1 MSCVPGQPTFRLLDP
16 RVGWAV
22 ATAEGLVSLEG
33 ESELRL
39 APLVGIPGEDPAAVS
54 TVFGD
59 PGLARGCG
67 PCEWYF
73 LSPVPRPALL
83 RLGCATPCPD
93 SPWTDPP
100 DGLVARPV
108 WRRPDAPYLPSPV
121 AVAARGHVFAVADRT
136 LRQVL
141 VWDGAGSHL
150 IARLSLDADPVAVA
164 IAPWGE
170 VLVAVTGSGPIR
182 RFGLHGGV
190 RGTAP
195 WQLPAQVIAITFTRP
210 QSDPEPG
217 DDGVCQVLFLIQDRD
232 GALSVWRAERD
243 RPDVLQIDMRQA
255 LALTGP
261 SGVAAVGK
269 EGFCISTAHDGL
281 PAQQC
286 WSWHGK
292 LIDGSSIAAPAPR
305 PLHTQ
310 GQLLTRAIDSGIPR
324 CKWHRLRIDAEVPPG
339 AGLQIAIAS
348 SEQGDDQTP
357 KGAEADPQWA
367 GFQAGIPHP
376 GDWEQLSAGASDALL
391 NRPLGRYLFVRVRLT
406 GNGVLTP
413 VVHSIRLDFPRRTSL
428 NHLPE
433 VWQDDPAAADFTARF
448 LSLFDAQLEDLDQVI
463 ERYPALL
470 DSAHVPDAVLPWLAG
485 LLALGFD
492 PAWTAARRRALVQAA
507 PELYRLRGTPQG
519 LRRAIELVLGVV
531 PVIEELGAARAWGAL
546 TRRDVPSRA
555 VLGSVRLF
563 GPSRVRFRLDRSR
576 LSQTPIRS
584 LGDPRRDAQG
594 SGAYRFRVLVPP
606 SPGAAV
612 DVPSLERLIGRQAPA
627 HTVATVRVGGTG
639 LVVGQQFAIGVDT
652 LLVGQPAPILGGA
665 GTGAAATGSRGVL
678 VRLNRRSVLW
688 AGRRRVN
695 TAIRAGDRAV
705 VGINTVVR

>member
-1 MSCVPGQPTFRLLDP
+1 MSCIPGQPTFRLLDP
-16 RVGWAV
+16 RVGWSV
-22 ATAEGLVSLEG
+22 AAAERLVSLDG

-39 APLVGIPGEDPAAVS
+39 APRARIPGEDPAAVAG
-54 TVFGD
+54 VFGD
-59 PGLARGCG
+59 PRLARGCG
-67 PCEWYF
+67 PCDWYF
-73 LSPVPRPALL
+73 LSPAPRPTLL
-83 RLGCATPCPD
+83 RLGCDVPCPD
-93 SPWTDPP
+93 LRCGERP
-100 DGLVARPV
+100 DGLAARPV
-108 WRRPDAPYLPSPV
+108 SHRSDAPYLPGPV
-121 AVAARGHVFAVADRT
+121 AVAARGHVFAVADRI
-136 LRQVL
+136 LRQLL

-164 IAPWGE
+164 LAPWGE

-182 RFGLHGGV
+182 RFGMHGGV
-190 RGTAP
+190 RAAAP
-195 WQLPAQVIAITFTRP
+195 WQLPAQVIAIAFARP
-210 QSDPEPG
+210 QSAPEPS
-217 DDGVCQVLFLIQDRD
+217 DDGVCPVLLLIQDQD
-232 GALSVWRAERD
+232 GALSVWRAERN
-243 RPDVLQIDMRQA
+243 RAEVLQIDLAQA
-255 LALTGP
+255 LALTEP
-261 SGVAAVGK
+261 SGIAAVGK
-269 EGFCISTAHDGL
+269 EGFCVSIVHEGL

-292 LIDGSSIAAPAPR
+292 PIDGDSIAAPAPR
-305 PLHTQ
+305 PLHTH
-310 GQLLTRAIDSGIPR
+310 GQLLTKAIDSGIPR
-324 CKWHRLRIDAEVPPG
+324 CQWHRLRVDAEVPPG
-339 AGLQIAIAS
+339 TGLQIAVAS
-348 SEQGDDQTP
+348 SDQGDDQP
-357 KGAEADPQWA
+357 PQGAETDPQWA
-367 GFQAGIPHP
+367 GFQAGVPHP
-376 GDWEQLSAGASDALL
+376 DDWEQLPSGASDALL
-391 NRPLGRYLFVRVRLT
+391 SRPPGRYLFVRVRLT

-428 NHLPE
+428 NDLPE

-448 LSLFDAQLEDLDQVI
+448 LSLFDAQLEDLDKVI

-492 PAWTAARRRALVQAA
+492 PAWTASRRRALVQAA

-546 TRRDVPSRA
+546 SRREAPSRA

-576 LSQTPIRS
+576 LSQAPIRS

-606 SPGAAV
+606 SRGAAV
-612 DVPSLERLIGRQAPA
+612 DVPSLERLISRQAPA

-665 GTGAAATGSRGVL
+665 GTGAAGSRGVL

-688 AGRRRVN
+688 PGRRRVN